1 MNIMSGRLASASAA
15 PLPRLDAAAWFATVA
30 GLCASFIGIGLA
42 RFAYTP
48 LIPPLIEAHW
58 FPAAAVVQLSAA
70 NYAGYLAG
78 ALFGRALARV
88 LTNRWALRL
97 LMTGATL
104 AFFACAAPVS
114 VAWFF
119 VWRFI
124 AGIAGGAI
132 MVLVATTVLPQIPPA
147 RRGFAGGLIFLG
159 VGIGMA
165 ASGTVVPALLHLG
178 LRATWIGLGV
188 VSSFATAVSWF
199 GWPGASPPAAPL
211 DAPLPP
217 ATRADRRALWILYGQ
232 YALNALGI
240 VAAMLLLVDFI
251 ARGLGRGATTG
262 AYVWVVYGLAA
273 MAGPPVCGFIG
284 DRVGFRLTYRAA
296 LLLQALSLLLLAIA
310 TSLAWTIGPALILGA
325 LTPGIVP
332 IVLGRFHDLLPGD
345 HIAQRAA
352 WSRATVGFAL
362 FQVIGGYGYAYLFTR
377 SGDDYALIFVVGAA
391 ALGLAFVMDL
401 CVTRRSLEVR
411 P

>member
-1 MNIMSGRLASASAA
+1 MNIMSGRLASAAAA
-15 PLPRLDAAAWFATVA
+15 PLGRLDAAAWFATIA

-78 ALFGRALARV
+78 ALFGRALARA
-88 LTNRWALRL
+88 LSNRWALRL
-97 LMTGATL
+97 LMVGATL
-104 AFFACAAPVS
+104 AFFACAVPVS

-119 VWRFI
+119 AWRFI

-132 MVLVATTVLPQIPPA
+132 MVLVATTVLPSIPPA

-178 LRATWIGLGV
+178 LRATWIGLGA
-188 VSSFATAVSWF
+188 VSCIATAISWF
-199 GWPGASPPAAPL
+199 GWPDASPPAPL
-211 DAPLPP
+211 DAPVTPRP
-217 ATRADRRALWILYGQ
+217 HVDRRALWILYGQ

-251 ARGLGRGATTG
+251 ARGLGRGATAG
-262 AYVWVVYGLAA
+262 AYVWVLYGLAA
-273 MAGPPVCGFIG
+273 IAGPPACGFIG
-284 DRVGFRLTYRAA
+284 DRIGFRLAYRGA
-296 LLLQALSLLLLAIA
+296 LLLQASSLLLLALA
-310 TSLAWTIGPALILGA
+310 TSLAGTIGPALVLGA

-332 IVLGRFHDLLPGD
+332 IVLGRFGDLLPGS
-345 HIAQRAA
+345 HLAQRAA

-362 FQVIGGYGYAYLFTR
+362 FQVIGGYGYAFLFTW
-377 SGDDYALIFVVGAA
+377 SGDNYAVVFLVGAA
-391 ALGLAFVMDL
+391 ALGLGFAMDL
-401 CVTRRSLEVR
+401 CATRPLLRAH